1 MQTHQTATAD
11 YPPLLT
17 LERDRLLQLLGTV
30 EEQAWAWPTPC
41 PAWDVA
47 GLCRHLLGDDF
58 HALSRMR
65 DGYSGTIPPPD
76 VDENGLIGWLDEL
89 QKGWV
94 DAARRMSP
102 RLVIQL
108 LEWMGPQVAAAFA
121 RADPRAVTQHV
132 SWASDQPVPMWLD
145 IAREV
150 TEYWVHRQQLLDA
163 LGSPP
168 DPRVDLLGPVL
179 DALRW
184 AYPYRLEG
192 ARAETGD
199 TVGID
204 IDGSLQRHWLVVRR
218 SQGWRFADDA
228 GRRFVGRIRLTTD
241 QAWRLLT
248 NNLPARDQAELDI
261 EGSDEI
267 TAILRRTRAIIG
279 SPEAGHP

>member
-1 MQTHQTATAD
+1 
-11 YPPLLT
+11 
-17 LERDRLLQLLGTV
+17 
-30 EEQAWAWPTPC
+30 
-41 PAWDVA
+41 
-47 GLCRHLLGDDF
+47 
-58 HALSRMR
+58 MR
-65 DGYSGTIPPPD
+65 DGYSGTMPPAD
-76 VDENGLIGWLDEL
+76 VDENGFIAWLDEL
-89 QKGWV
+89 QTGWV

-163 LGSPP
+163 LGRPP
-168 DPRVDLLGPVL
+168 DLREDLLGPVL

-184 AYPYRLEG
+184 AYPYRLDG
-192 ARAETGD
+192 ARVETGD
-199 TVGID
+199 TVAIDIDID
-204 IDGSLQRHWLVVRR
+204 IDGRLQRRWLVVRQ
-218 SQGWRFADDA
+218 SEGWRFADDA
-228 GRRFVGRIRLTTD
+228 GRRFVGKMRLTTD

-261 EGSDEI
+261 EGGDEI

-279 SPEAGHP
+279 APEAGQR